1 MNSAFVISVLSMI
14 VLGLLLGSLIN
25 PGIGLLAIPI
35 VLFILLNVVMVSD
48 TVQRQRRIHKMRQ
61 FRNSARAQKVDF
73 TEQDK
78 RTVV

>member
-14 VLGLLLGSLIN
+14 VLGLLLGALIN

-35 VLFILLNVVMVSD
+35 VLFILLNFVMVSD

>member
-14 VLGLLLGSLIN
+14 VLGLLLGALIN
-25 PGIGLLAIPI
+25 PGIGLLAIPL
-35 VLFILLNVVMVSD
+35 VLFVLLNVVMVSD

-61 FRNSARAQKVDF
+61 FRNSARAKKVGF

-78 RTVV
+78 HTVV